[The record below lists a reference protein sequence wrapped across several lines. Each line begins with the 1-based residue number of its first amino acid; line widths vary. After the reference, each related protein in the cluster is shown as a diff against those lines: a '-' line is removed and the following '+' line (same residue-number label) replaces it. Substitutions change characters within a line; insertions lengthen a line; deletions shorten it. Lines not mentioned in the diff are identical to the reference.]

1 MGDRDDIKVVGDRF
15 IFESELLFDSAS
27 ADLQENGK
35 AKFKS
40 AKKGLDLDKLKN
52 GEYTL
57 EEILAPAP
65 SFTGKR
71 LGSYKNEDVLL
82 KKGKF
87 GLYIVCGSKK
97 YSLKGVVRKKEDSIK
112 LKDIL
117 YFPN

>member
-1 MGDRDDIKVVGDRF
+1 M
-15 IFESELLFDSAS
+15 
-27 ADLQENGK
+27 
-35 AKFKS
+35 
-40 AKKGLDLDKLKN
+40 
-52 GEYTL
+52 
-57 EEILAPAP
+57 APAP

-112 LKDIL
+112 LEDVLMQRIQSVDLKQVAARPLDSSLSIKKSQKEFNFIPVTLNNTLNKIL
-117 YFPN
+117 